1 MNKKCPISESGMLEK
16 VLSSAAQAVLLID
29 SGKCTLDDVLDRAP
43 DDCRRTLEHLLTLI
57 YRYRK
62 SIRRSWQ
69 KFCRKM
75 PLPAIAALLDTALT
89 QCRFQQAVIPQ
100 STVNVA
106 VTLAKSLHADKFV
119 NAVLRAALR
128 EVFVEPQRADEILPD
143 AVLRRWRQNFSAEQV
158 ENFARLFLSKPEFTF
173 RLCGGAPLPEGSTP
187 IAGFAP
193 FAFAAGKA
201 ASVIG
206 TPEFAMGSYYIQ
218 DPAASWAVSLAAD
231 VLKKCRTLLDICC
244 APGGK
249 TLQAAELLSPQAK
262 IVAAD
267 ISRSRQRLTAEN
279 FARFGVNAQIITA
292 DPAELS
298 GVFDLVIADLPCS
311 NSGVF
316 RRRPDALWRFD
327 GKSLSEVMKLQ
338 KYILGHAIR
347 LTAPGGY
354 LLISTCSIEADEN
367 NALLDVGALKLISSG
382 TILPDTVHDGA
393 FAALMQKVEC

>member
-1 MNKKCPISESGMLEK
+1 M
-16 VLSSAAQAVLLID
+16 
-29 SGKCTLDDVLDRAP
+29 
-43 DDCRRTLEHLLTLI
+43 
-57 YRYRK
+57 
-62 SIRRSWQ
+62 
-69 KFCRKM
+69 
-75 PLPAIAALLDTALT
+75 
-89 QCRFQQAVIPQ
+89 
-100 STVNVA
+100 
-106 VTLAKSLHADKFV
+106 
-119 NAVLRAALR
+119 
-128 EVFVEPQRADEILPD
+128 
-143 AVLRRWRQNFSAEQV
+143 
-158 ENFARLFLSKPEFTF
+158 
-173 RLCGGAPLPEGSTP
+173 
-187 IAGFAP
+187 
-193 FAFAAGKA
+193 
-201 ASVIG
+201 IG